1 MGYKMKTTI
10 LYLFSA
16 ALKYKPSYLFVYIA
30 DIIVKTVTPFVNIIF
45 PKYLIAELLGERRMQ
60 YIVGYILS
68 IAFGN
73 FIGHFL
79 TSYLQEKLNKY
90 YHDDFSKYFDALFAR
105 KNMQIPYISTE
116 DKEVMKK
123 AQKARDGLGSQS
135 GGIGGIAS
143 SLSQAISNVFVFA
156 GAAGLLLANS
166 PYVFLI
172 VTVGVI
178 AVYFL
183 NKRINQIQV
192 SYFEKISENNR
203 GYEYVL
209 YNLTAV
215 RYGKDIRLYQA
226 QDMMSSQA
234 DQYNQNMAEIG
245 RKQAKDVMPWH
256 EMSKVVMALREG
268 SSFLYL
274 GYLGLKGFIDIADF
288 TMLVNAS
295 SALGNALNGVI
306 TQMQEIVKRTLF
318 AYEYVEFMQMD
329 IEKTSQGRTVEHQQ
343 THTIEFKNVSFTYP
357 GTDKKALDNVSALIK
372 PGEKISI
379 VGSNGAGKTTFI
391 KLLCRLYKVD
401 AGEILLDGVNINEYK
416 MEDYLKIISVVFQ
429 DFMLLGFPLREN
441 VVLSD
446 SGKITEGEVMNL
458 FSKVGLKEKVLSLP
472 MGIDTPVFRYFDLN
486 GFEPSGGEQQK
497 IAIARALYKNGS
509 IMVLDEPT
517 AALDPISEAE
527 IYEKFND
534 LVKNKTAFF
543 ISHRL
548 SSCKFCD
555 RILVFDKGHIIE
567 EGTHQNLMNLENGM
581 YANMY
586 RTQAQYYQYS

>member
-1 MGYKMKTTI
+1 MRYKMKTTI

-16 ALKYKPSYLFVYIA
+16 AVQYKPSYLFVYIA
-30 DIIVKTVTPFVNIIF
+30 EIIVKTVTPFVNILF

-60 YIVGYILS
+60 YIVGYILC

-73 FIGHFL
+73 FTGHFL
-79 TSYLQEKLNKY
+79 ISFLQEKLNKY

-116 DKEVMKK
+116 DKEIMKK

-135 GGIGGIAS
+135 GGIGGIATA
-143 SLSQAISNVFVFA
+143 LSQAISNVFVFA
-156 GAAGLLLANS
+156 GAAGLLLANA

-178 AVYFL
+178 AVFFL

-215 RYGKDIRLYQA
+215 RYGKDIRLYHA
-226 QDMMSSQA
+226 QDMMSTQA
-234 DQYNQNMAEIG
+234 DRYNQNMAEIG

-256 EMSKVVMALREG
+256 EMSKIVMALREG
-268 SSFLYL
+268 ISFLYL
-274 GYLGLKGFIDIADF
+274 GYLGLRGFIDIADF
-288 TMLVNAS
+288 MMLVNAS
-295 SALGNALNGVI
+295 SALVNALNGVI
-306 TQMQEIVKRTLF
+306 IQMQEIVKRTLF
-318 AYEYVEFMQMD
+318 AYEYVEFMQMNV
-329 IEKTSQGRTVEHQQ
+329 EKTSQSRIVTTKQMY
-343 THTIEFKNVSFTYP
+343 TIEFRNVSFTYP

-372 PGEKISI
+372 AGEKISI

-391 KLLCRLYKVD
+391 KLLCRLYRVD
-401 AGEILLDGVNINEYK
+401 AGEILLDGVNINEYQL
-416 MEDYLKIISVVFQ
+416 EDYLKKISVVFQ
-429 DFMLLGFPLREN
+429 DFMLLGFSLKEN
-441 VVLSD
+441 IVLSD
-446 SGKITEGEVMNL
+446 SGKITDGEVMNL
-458 FSKVGLKEKVLSLP
+458 LAKVGLKEKVQSLP
-472 MGIDTPVFRYFDLN
+472 MGMETPVFRYFDLN

-497 IAIARALYKNGS
+497 IAIARALYKNGN

-534 LVKNKTAFF
+534 LVNNKTAFF

-555 RILVFDKGHIIE
+555 RILVFDKGKIVE
-567 EGTHQNLMNLENGM
+567 NGTHRTLMNLENGI

-586 RTQAQYYQYS
+586 QTQAQYYQYS